1 MVKKKTTPKRK
12 KVLLSSFND
21 GQGGSGQHNKISQ
34 RVDVALP
41 NNTTT
46 NTNIKPNDNDGQ
58 DGPSSSSSSLLALS
72 SSVVGGMESSSSS
85 SLQLPLSSL
94 PLPPLPP
101 IGKFQKTE
109 RKQTNHEKELY
120 CVAWSDDSY
129 VKERNSNKSKQS
141 TTSGDDDNKGDGE
154 QQVRYYVFATCGAN
168 KVSLYEVQVNNNNP
182 NSNNN
187 NKNSNNNNKGME
199 LITCYTDNDTHEAFF
214 ACVFGGRSKMSYHQL
229 QKNNNNDNHYH
240 SSSSTVDNHDDD
252 DDDDDDLQRQNSH
265 IDSSTSNFSGSTS
278 ASNNNKTTTT
288 TTTSC
293 SSSNNDVQ
301 TEVGKKRPRTMEESV
316 YTVGGHHRSSQQHQ
330 KRQFELDHYYPQL
343 LCVAGQSGRIKVID
357 PVQGKIIVQLYG
369 HGHEIYDLRISPTNE
384 YHMLSA
390 SVDES
395 IRLWNLQSF
404 ACVAI
409 FTGQHGH
416 KEAV

>member
-41 NNTTT
+41 NTT

-168 KVSLYEVQVNNNNP
+168 KVSLYEVQVNNNP

-187 NKNSNNNNKGME
+187 KSSNNNNKGME
-199 LITCYTDNDTHEAFF
+199 LLTCYTDNDTHEAFF

-240 SSSSTVDNHDDD
+240 SSSSTVDNHD